1 MAKSKKIEA
10 LKYIGNFTMIDGDLR
25 IKVDYKRFYD
35 QFKRA
40 QFELDNNVMSG
51 MANFMPL
58 VTGTFINLTRQES
71 AALAG
76 SGEVV
81 AAHAPYGR
89 FLYYGKLM
97 IDPVTE
103 SPWARKGAKKVV
115 KVPEVELTFSNPKA
129 VPMWFEEAKKHYA
142 ADWIR
147 KAKKTAGGG
156 D

>member
-10 LKYIGNFTMIDGDLR
+10 LKYTGNFTMIDGDLR

-40 QFELDNNVMSG
+40 QRQLDFDIMNDMVPY
-51 MANFMPL
+51 MPMD
-58 VTGTFINLTRQES
+58 TGNFINLTRQES
-71 AALAG
+71 TALAG

-81 AAHAPYGR
+81 AGHAPYGR

-97 IDPVTE
+97 IDPMTG
-103 SPWARKGAKKVV
+103 SSRAPWLGTKVV
-115 KVPEVELTFSNPKA
+115 KVPEVELAFSNPKA